1 MLVFR
6 IFCIFQWDTGGD
18 VRIEGKHV
26 VTAGGLTLEFRED
39 FLGYPHGAHA
49 FFPEWALEII
59 MGPMLFLPLES
70 PKEIL
75 WEALALKIL
84 MGPMGFLLVESPKEI
99 LWEAMGASQGR
110 EGWLGWSHGRE
121 G

>member
-1 MLVFR
+1 
-6 IFCIFQWDTGGD
+6 
-18 VRIEGKHV
+18 
-26 VTAGGLTLEFRED
+26 
-39 FLGYPHGAHA
+39 
-49 FFPEWALEII
+49 
-59 MGPMLFLPLES
+59 MGPMCFFGVES

-84 MGPMGFLLVESPKEI
+84 MGPMGFLPVESPNEI
-99 LWEAMGASQGR
+99 LWEARGASQGR

>member
-1 MLVFR
+1 MH
-6 IFCIFQWDTGGD
+6 IA
-18 VRIEGKHV
+18 GKLV

-75 WEALALKIL
+75 WEAT
-84 MGPMGFLLVESPKEI
+84 
-99 LWEAMGASQGR
+99 GASQGR

>member
-1 MLVFR
+1 MGWPA
-6 IFCIFQWDTGGD
+6 WDGD
-18 VRIEGKHV
+18 VHIAGKHV

-75 WEALALKIL
+75 WEARGAWKRGMARLKPWKRGMARL
-84 MGPMGFLLVESPKEI
+84 EP
-99 LWEAMGASQGR
+99 WEGGVAGTKQGKKGYSIR
-110 EGWLGWSHGRE
+110 I
-121 G
+121 